1 MGRQQAFDTV
11 NAVEA
16 ARDLFW
22 QLGYDAVSLSDLERA
37 TGLNRSSIYNAFGS
51 KRGLFDVAVEN
62 YLATIIRPRI
72 APLLDP
78 SNSPSAAA
86 EALVRY
92 FTDLAETVAG
102 LPADSPR
109 QGCLLVTAAPGIA
122 GQDETVRQVVA
133 EYHAEL
139 VGAFTAALERA
150 NGAAAIERA
159 SSASALEHASAA
171 AALERASAAAAHETP
186 AGATRDAG
194 GHTLLGQAERS
205 ADPKSVSRARL
216 LASLSV
222 SAFALAKV
230 DRGESVVLLHTGADF
245 ATEWTEPE
253 HLQRF

>member
-1 MGRQQAFDTV
+1 MGRHQVFDTV
-11 NAVEA
+11 HAVEA

-22 QLGYDAVSLSDLERA
+22 QLGYEAVSLTDLEQA

-62 YLATIIRPRI
+62 YLETIIRPRI

-78 SNSPSAAA
+78 SNSPSEAA
-86 EALVRY
+86 EALIRY
-92 FTDLAETVAG
+92 FTALAETVAG

-133 EYHAEL
+133 DYHAEL
-139 VGAFTAALERA
+139 VGAFTAALECATGAFPAAPERA
-150 NGAAAIERA
+150 GAA
-159 SSASALEHASAA
+159 SADEARVAA
-171 AALERASAAAAHETP
+171 AQSLPTN
-186 AGATRDAG
+186 
-194 GHTLLGQAERS
+194 AENPV
-205 ADPKSVSRARL
+205 DPKSVSRARL

-245 ATEWTEPE
+245 ATEWTEPA

>member
-1 MGRQQAFDTV
+1 MGRQQVFDTV
-11 NAVEA
+11 HAVEA

-22 QLGYDAVSLSDLERA
+22 QLGYEAVSLTDLERA

-62 YLATIIRPRI
+62 YLETIIRPRI
-72 APLLDP
+72 APLLDS
-78 SNSPSAAA
+78 SNSPSAATD
-86 EALVRY
+86 ALIRY
-92 FTDLAETVAG
+92 FTALAETVAA

-122 GQDETVRQVVA
+122 GHDETVRQVVA
-133 EYHAEL
+133 DYHSEL

-150 NGAAAIERA
+150 GDAQAGEVQAGEASADGGQADEAPAGEVQVAAAQDRQT
-159 SSASALEHASAA
+159 HADRPS
-171 AALERASAAAAHETP
+171 
-186 AGATRDAG
+186 
-194 GHTLLGQAERS
+194 
-205 ADPKSVSRARL
+205 DPKSVSRARL

-230 DRGESVVLLHTGADF
+230 DRGESIVLLHTGADF
-245 ATEWTEPE
+245 ATEWTEAA

>member
-1 MGRQQAFDTV
+1 MGRQQGFDTV
-11 NAVEA
+11 HAVEA

-22 QLGYDAVSLSDLERA
+22 QLGYEAVSLTDLEQA

-62 YLATIIRPRI
+62 YLETIIRPRI

-78 SNSPSAAA
+78 SNSPSEAA
-86 EALVRY
+86 EALIRY
-92 FTDLAETVAG
+92 FTALAETVAG

-133 EYHAEL
+133 DYHAEL
-139 VGAFTAALERA
+139 VGAFTAALECATGAFPAAPERP
-150 NGAAAIERA
+150 GAA
-159 SSASALEHASAA
+159 SADEA
-171 AALERASAAAAHETP
+171 RV
-186 AGATRDAG
+186 ATAQSLP
-194 GHTLLGQAERS
+194 TNAENP

-245 ATEWTEPE
+245 ATEWTEPA

>member
-1 MGRQQAFDTV
+1 MGRQQVFDTV
-11 NAVEA
+11 HAVEA

-22 QLGYDAVSLSDLERA
+22 QLGYEAVSLTDLERA

-62 YLATIIRPRI
+62 YLETIIRPRI

-86 EALVRY
+86 DALIRY
-92 FTDLAETVAG
+92 FTALAETVAA

-133 EYHAEL
+133 DYHSEL

-150 NGAAAIERA
+150 GGAQAGEVQVAAAQDRQT
-159 SSASALEHASAA
+159 HADRPS
-171 AALERASAAAAHETP
+171 
-186 AGATRDAG
+186 
-194 GHTLLGQAERS
+194 
-205 ADPKSVSRARL
+205 DPKSVSRARL

-230 DRGESVVLLHTGADF
+230 DRGESIVLLHTGADF
-245 ATEWTEPE
+245 ATEWTEAA

>member
-11 NAVEA
+11 HAVEA

-78 SNSPSAAA
+78 SNSPSEAAD
-86 EALVRY
+86 ALIRY
-92 FTDLAETVAG
+92 FTALAETVAG

-122 GQDETVRQVVA
+122 GHDETVRQVVA
-133 EYHAEL
+133 DYHAEL
-139 VGAFTAALERA
+139 VAAFT
-150 NGAAAIERA
+150 AAIERA
-159 SSASALEHASAA
+159 TGVFSVAPERAGASAA
-171 AALERASAAAAHETP
+171 DEAQVAAAQSLPTN
-186 AGATRDAG
+186 
-194 GHTLLGQAERS
+194 AENS
-205 ADPKSVSRARL
+205 VDPKSVSRARL

-245 ATEWTEPE
+245 ATEWTEPA

>member
-1 MGRQQAFDTV
+1 MGRQQVFDTV
-11 NAVEA
+11 HAVEA

-22 QLGYDAVSLSDLERA
+22 QLGYEAVSLTDLERA

-62 YLATIIRPRI
+62 YLETIIRPRI

-78 SNSPSAAA
+78 SNSPSAATD
-86 EALVRY
+86 ALIRY
-92 FTDLAETVAG
+92 FTALAETVAA

-122 GQDETVRQVVA
+122 GHDETVRQVVA
-133 EYHAEL
+133 DYHSEL

-150 NGAAAIERA
+150 GGAQAGEVQVAAAQDRQT
-159 SSASALEHASAA
+159 HADRPS
-171 AALERASAAAAHETP
+171 
-186 AGATRDAG
+186 
-194 GHTLLGQAERS
+194 
-205 ADPKSVSRARL
+205 DPKSVSRARL

-230 DRGESVVLLHTGADF
+230 DRGESIVLLHTGADF
-245 ATEWTEPE
+245 ATEWTEAA

>member
-1 MGRQQAFDTV
+1 MGRHQVFDTV
-11 NAVEA
+11 HAVEA

-22 QLGYDAVSLSDLERA
+22 QLGYEAVSLTDLEQA

-62 YLATIIRPRI
+62 YLETIIRPRI

-78 SNSPSAAA
+78 SNSPSEAA
-86 EALVRY
+86 EALIRY
-92 FTDLAETVAG
+92 FTALAETVAG

-133 EYHAEL
+133 DYHAEL
-139 VGAFTAALERA
+139 VGAFTAALECA
-150 NGAAAIERA
+150 TG
-159 SSASALEHASAA
+159 ASAT
-171 AALERASAAAAHETP
+171 ALERAGAASADKARVAAAQSLPTN
-186 AGATRDAG
+186 
-194 GHTLLGQAERS
+194 AENP

-245 ATEWTEPE
+245 ATEWTEPA

>member
-1 MGRQQAFDTV
+1 MGRQQVFDTV
-11 NAVEA
+11 HAVEA

-22 QLGYDAVSLSDLERA
+22 QLGYEAVSLTDLERA

-62 YLATIIRPRI
+62 YLETIIRPRI

-86 EALVRY
+86 DALIRY
-92 FTDLAETVAG
+92 FTALAETVAA

-133 EYHAEL
+133 DYHSEL
-139 VGAFTAALERA
+139 VGAFTVALERA
-150 NGAAAIERA
+150 GGAQAGEVQVAAAQDRQT
-159 SSASALEHASAA
+159 HADRPS
-171 AALERASAAAAHETP
+171 
-186 AGATRDAG
+186 
-194 GHTLLGQAERS
+194 
-205 ADPKSVSRARL
+205 DPKSVSRARL

-230 DRGESVVLLHTGADF
+230 DRGESIVLLHTGADF
-245 ATEWTEPE
+245 ATEWTEAA

>member
-1 MGRQQAFDTV
+1 MGRQQVFDTV
-11 NAVEA
+11 HAVEA

-22 QLGYDAVSLSDLERA
+22 QLGYEAVSLTDLERA

-62 YLATIIRPRI
+62 YLETIIRPRI

-86 EALVRY
+86 DALIRY
-92 FTDLAETVAG
+92 FTALAETVAA

-122 GQDETVRQVVA
+122 GHDETVRQVVA
-133 EYHAEL
+133 DYHSEL

-150 NGAAAIERA
+150 GGAQAGEVQVAAAQDRQT
-159 SSASALEHASAA
+159 HADRPS
-171 AALERASAAAAHETP
+171 
-186 AGATRDAG
+186 
-194 GHTLLGQAERS
+194 
-205 ADPKSVSRARL
+205 DPKSVSRARL

-230 DRGESVVLLHTGADF
+230 DRGESIVLLHTGADF
-245 ATEWTEPE
+245 ATEWTEAA

>member
-1 MGRQQAFDTV
+1 MGRQQVFDTV
-11 NAVEA
+11 HAVEA

-22 QLGYDAVSLSDLERA
+22 QLGYEAVSLTDLERA

-62 YLATIIRPRI
+62 YLETIIRPRI

-86 EALVRY
+86 DALIRY
-92 FTDLAETVAG
+92 FTALAETVAG
-102 LPADSPR
+102 LHADSPR

-133 EYHAEL
+133 DYHAEL

-150 NGAAAIERA
+150 GGPRVDEVQAGEAQAGAAQVDEAQAREVQA
-159 SSASALEHASAA
+159 GGPQVAA
-171 AALERASAAAAHETP
+171 ARVLQAHAGRA
-186 AGATRDAG
+186 
-194 GHTLLGQAERS
+194 
-205 ADPKSVSRARL
+205 ADSTSVARARL

-245 ATEWTEPE
+245 ATEWTEPAQ
-253 HLQRF
+253 LQRF

>member
-1 MGRQQAFDTV
+1 MGRQQVFDTV
-11 NAVEA
+11 HAVEA

-22 QLGYDAVSLSDLERA
+22 QLGYEAVSLTDLERA

-62 YLATIIRPRI
+62 YLETIIRPRI

-86 EALVRY
+86 DALIRY
-92 FTDLAETVAG
+92 FTALAETVAA

-109 QGCLLVTAAPGIA
+109 HGCLLVTAAPGIA

-133 EYHAEL
+133 DYHSEL

-150 NGAAAIERA
+150 GGAQAGEVQVAAAQDRQT
-159 SSASALEHASAA
+159 HADRPS
-171 AALERASAAAAHETP
+171 
-186 AGATRDAG
+186 
-194 GHTLLGQAERS
+194 
-205 ADPKSVSRARL
+205 DPKSVSRARL

-230 DRGESVVLLHTGADF
+230 DRGESIVLLHTGADF
-245 ATEWTEPE
+245 ATEWTEAA